1 VVRYRGVDGMFDV
14 DGRRVVVCEGYAP
27 SHLILACTVAELAEL
42 GKTISPPAPMDS
54 GGSSDNGQGQEI

>member
-1 VVRYRGVDGMFDV
+1 MFDV